1 MISLMLILGAHFLSD
16 FVCQTHEMSIKKSK
30 SLLWL
35 SYHVLVYTSV
45 TTLCWS
51 LFFGYKM
58 NDLITTIP
66 MIFIATFISHWITD
80 YFTSKW
86 TSRLW
91 AEEKVHDFFVVIGL
105 DQLIHA
111 ITLIITFNYLIE
123 TI

>member
-1 MISLMLILGAHFLSD
+1 MISLMLILAAHFLSD

-45 TTLCWS
+45 TTLSWS

-58 NDLITTIP
+58 NDPITTIP
-66 MIFIATFISHWITD
+66 MIFITTFISHWITD

-111 ITLIITFNYLIE
+111 ITLIITFNYLIQ

>member
-1 MISLMLILGAHFLSD
+1 MISLMLILAAHFLSD
-16 FVCQTHEMSIKKSK
+16 FVCQTHEMSINKSK

-45 TTLCWS
+45 TTLSWS

-58 NDLITTIP
+58 NDPITTIP
-66 MIFIATFISHWITD
+66 MIFITTFISHWITD

-91 AEEKVHDFFVVIGL
+91 TEEKVHDFFVVIGL

-111 ITLIITFNYLIE
+111 ITLIITFNYLIQ